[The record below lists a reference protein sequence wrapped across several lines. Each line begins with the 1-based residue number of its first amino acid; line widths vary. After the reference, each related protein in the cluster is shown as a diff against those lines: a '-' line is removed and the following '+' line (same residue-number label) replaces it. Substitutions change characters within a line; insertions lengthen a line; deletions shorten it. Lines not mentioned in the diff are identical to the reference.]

1 VALLQQMLHH
11 CCEATACRVW
21 LVQQCHRLQCNKHVS
36 FALPSCAAAAAAAWM
51 LLEYMV
57 CFVLSAAAVV
67 LVDVYTRWI
76 ARW

>member
-1 VALLQQMLHH
+1 
-11 CCEATACRVW
+11 
-21 LVQQCHRLQCNKHVS
+21 
-36 FALPSCAAAAAAAWM
+36 M

-67 LVDVYTRWI
+67 LVDVYTSWI